1 MGDESAF
8 VLGLACCGTG
18 LDERLEL
25 DELVRVVFEQ
35 RSDLR
40 FGFSR
45 PQRGNLRLHQRLV
58 SMELGRFGCVRR
70 THLFRLGFLGG
81 LFRRRCRL
89 FACLV
94 VRRGRLCSLGSC
106 PCLTHRRR
114 CCDLACGRS
123 VLCRFV
129 WVFAVPS
136 RAVNVLQPDDLA
148 VESDFVDEKVGEPA
162 WLGISDV
169 AVRKA

>member
-18 LDERLEL
+18 LDERLEF

-40 FGFSR
+40 FGLGR
-45 PQRGNLRLHQRLV
+45 PQRGGLRRHQEAV
-58 SMELGRFGCVRR
+58 SMKLWEIRMLACGGA
-70 THLFRLGFLGG
+70 HLFRLGFLDG
-81 LFRRRCRL
+81 LFRRHCRL
-89 FACLV
+89 
-94 VRRGRLCSLGSC
+94 RRGYLCSSGSR
-106 PCLTHRRR
+106 LYLAHRFP
-114 CCDLACGRS
+114 CCDLARGRS
-123 VLCRFV
+123 VLSCASGRFL

-136 RAVNVLQPDDLA
+136 RAVDVLQPDDLA

-162 WLGISDV
+162 WLGV
-169 AVRKA
+169 